1 MTNMKYWVEMHQGLL
16 EIFAELC
23 IHRSPWI
30 NWAPENL
37 LAPSIPHSPSLHDLP
52 LHYLHYGAFFTSTQS
67 IFVCPDPVLL
77 LRLLLEPK
85 SCHSLRYISA
95 HTQERRVAERGAAH
109 TQLCSGMEPTS
120 VCIDSIRFP
129 PTHTCNWLQYLLLS
143 HLRDW
148 FLYMGKSTQTESY
161 PAANMRASGRKH
173 QSTTLNWKCMQ
184 RKLSSTGK
192 RVIQVWALCL
202 VTTFYR
208 KLQFLHRLSSML
220 MLEQKFTEN
229 RLLSVSL
236 LFFLLGRKIFLAATT
251 YQL

>member
-95 HTQERRVAERGAAH
+95 HTQEQKVAERGAAH
-109 TQLCSGMEPTS
+109 TQLCSGMEPTYVSIQSDFLQHILAIGFNIYCSAICVIDFYIWGSLHKPNPTQQQTCVS
-120 VCIDSIRFP
+120 VAESIKVP
-129 PTHTCNWLQYLLLS
+129 L
-143 HLRDW
+143 
-148 FLYMGKSTQTESY
+148 
-161 PAANMRASGRKH
+161 
-173 QSTTLNWKCMQ
+173 
-184 RKLSSTGK
+184 
-192 RVIQVWALCL
+192 
-202 VTTFYR
+202 
-208 KLQFLHRLSSML
+208 
-220 MLEQKFTEN
+220 
-229 RLLSVSL
+229 
-236 LFFLLGRKIFLAATT
+236 
-251 YQL
+251 

>member
-95 HTQERRVAERGAAH
+95 HTQEQRVAERGAAH

-129 PTHTCNWLQYLLLS
+129 PTHTSNWLQYLLLS

-148 FLYMGKSTQTESY
+148 FLYMGKSKQTESY

-192 RVIQVWALCL
+192 
-202 VTTFYR
+202 
-208 KLQFLHRLSSML
+208 
-220 MLEQKFTEN
+220 
-229 RLLSVSL
+229 
-236 LFFLLGRKIFLAATT
+236 G
-251 YQL
+251 

>member
-16 EIFAELC
+16 EIFTELC

-37 LAPSIPHSPSLHDLP
+37 LAPSFPHSPSLHDLP

-67 IFVCPDPVLL
+67 IFVCPDLVLL

-85 SCHSLRYISA
+85 SCPSLRYISA
-95 HTQERRVAERGAAH
+95 HTQERS
-109 TQLCSGMEPTS
+109 SGMEPTS

-143 HLRDW
+143 HLRDS
-148 FLYMGKSTQTESY
+148 FLYMGKSTQSY

-220 MLEQKFTEN
+220 MLEQIFTEN

-236 LFFLLGRKIFLAATT
+236 FFFLLGRKIFLAATT
-251 YQL
+251 HQL